1 MSLDFSG
8 LAFNL
13 PVEQLCVCIWL
24 WGFFFSL
31 FFQGPFVAVSVP
43 IKHRIKTW
51 WALRLGSYLELHV
64 HRDAPRPAREWGGS
78 RLGRPPYGVICACF
92 HLKAC
97 SES

>member
-1 MSLDFSG
+1 MSLDF
-8 LAFNL
+8 LVL
-13 PVEQLCVCIWL
+13 PLIFLLSSCACVFGCG
-24 WGFFFSL
+24 GFFFS